1 MFTVLPMFIKVIGD
15 MAIKIMD
22 LVNTASLQKYSPKMA
37 DVIESYMVSVFI
49 FVSLLLFCS
58 HFCYFEIIPVI
69 TEIYNIDDVM
79 VSSAENYYFGF
90 FFLV

>member
-22 LVNTASLQKYSPKMA
+22 LVNTASFQKYSPKMA
-37 DVIESYMVSVFI
+37 DVIESYSVAVFI

-58 HFCYFEIIPVI
+58 HFCYFETIPVI
-69 TEIYNIDDVM
+69 TDIYIIDDVM
-79 VSSAENYYFGF
+79 LLSAENYYFV